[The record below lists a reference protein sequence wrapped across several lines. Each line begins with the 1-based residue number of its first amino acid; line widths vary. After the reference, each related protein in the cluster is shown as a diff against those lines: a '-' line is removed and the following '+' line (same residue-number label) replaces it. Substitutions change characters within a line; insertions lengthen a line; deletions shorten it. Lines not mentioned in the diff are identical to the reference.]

1 MESSEQKGGFGTI
14 VLVLLLVLAFIVGT
28 ALFAFV
34 GYQFLSGGQR
44 DTAKSQQLTATAL
57 AMAPTATPTATVAP
71 TSTPVPTV
79 QPPATAVPTAA
90 PAVEA
95 TATRAPTARP
105 QAGSHDNLPQTGVG
119 PVASAASVLL
129 AGAALGSRWLRR
141 RS

>member
-1 MESSEQKGGFGTI
+1 MESSEQKGGFGTV

-44 DTAKSQQLTATAL
+44 GQVAQAQATATTL
-57 AMAPTATPTATVAP
+57 PSPTPTATVIVP

-79 QPPATAVPTAA
+79 KPPATTVPAIVATATAVPTI
-90 PAVEA
+90 EA
-95 TATRAPTARP
+95 TATPAHKP
-105 QAGSHDNLPQTGVG
+105 GSKEDLPQTGVG
-119 PVASAASVLL
+119 SLASAASVLL
-129 AGAALGSRWLRR
+129 AAAALGSRWLRR

>member
-44 DTAKSQQLTATAL
+44 GQTARLEQPTAPTMTA
-57 AMAPTATPTATVAP
+57 TATPTTAAP

-79 QPPATAVPTAA
+79 RPPATAVPTLA
-90 PAVEA
+90 A
-95 TATRAPTARP
+95 TATPAPTV
-105 QAGSHDNLPQTGVG
+105 QHQTGSEDNLPQTGVG
-119 PVASAASVLL
+119 HVASAASVLL